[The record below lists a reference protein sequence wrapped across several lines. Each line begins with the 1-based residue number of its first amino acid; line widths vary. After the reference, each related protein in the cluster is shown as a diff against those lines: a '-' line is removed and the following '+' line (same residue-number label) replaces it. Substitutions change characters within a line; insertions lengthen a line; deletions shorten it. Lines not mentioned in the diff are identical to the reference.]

1 VDSTGE
7 RLNVLMTSEL
17 TIPRSIARKGSA
29 ASGSG
34 ALAGLLRRIW
44 RAGLTLLWGLVFPA
58 IVLPIWF
65 AGAYWGW
72 LPEQILPKP
81 AEVWSALLDMLRS
94 GELKMHT
101 GFSLLRVIYGFAA
114 GAASGLVLGAAMG
127 LSRKVDDYVRPL
139 FTAIAQVPALA
150 WIPLA
155 MLLLGIGETLKIVVI
170 AKAAFVPVVM
180 NTSAGIRDVP
190 RELVEVGETFQ
201 FNAWQKLRLVVL
213 PGAIPP
219 IFTGLRYGLT
229 HAWIALVSVELVASS
244 EGLGYLLVW
253 GRQMFWLDTVLVSM
267 IVIGL
272 TGFITDKVLAMV
284 EQYLQRWRIDDAQ

>member
-1 VDSTGE
+1 MASDVTISHSIDGG
-7 RLNVLMTSEL
+7 EL
-17 TIPRSIARKGSA
+17 TTIGRGAPSVLLARA
-29 ASGSG
+29 
-34 ALAGLLRRIW
+34 W
-44 RAGLTLLWGLVFPA
+44 RGVTPLLWILVFPA
-58 IVLPIWF
+58 VLLSIWF
-65 AGAYWGW
+65 SGSYWGW

-81 AEVWSALLDMLRS
+81 ADVWGTLLDMLRS

-101 GFSLLRVIYGFAA
+101 GFSLLRVVYGFAV
-114 GAASGLVLGAAMG
+114 GAAAGFALGAAMG
-127 LSRKVDDYVRPL
+127 LSRTVEDYVRPL
-139 FTAIAQVPALA
+139 FTAISQVPALA

-180 NTSAGIRDVP
+180 NTSAGIRNVSTAF
-190 RELVEVGETFQ
+190 VEVGETFR
-201 FNAWQKLRLVVL
+201 FTNWQRLRLVVL
-213 PGAIPP
+213 PGSIPS

-272 TGFITDKVLAMV
+272 VGFLTDKVLAVV
-284 EQYLQRWRIDDAQ
+284 ERHLQRWRIDDA

>member
-1 VDSTGE
+1 
-7 RLNVLMTSEL
+7 MTSEL
-17 TIPRSIARKGSA
+17 TISRSIGRKGPA
-29 ASGSG
+29 ASNSG
-34 ALAGLLRRIW
+34 AMAGWFRRIW
-44 RAGLTLLWGLVFPA
+44 RAGLPLPWGSVFPA

-81 AEVWSALLDMLRS
+81 AEVWSTLLDMLRS

-101 GFSLLRVIYGFAA
+101 GISLLRVICGFAA
-114 GAASGLVLGAAMG
+114 GTAAGLSLGAAMG

-139 FTAIAQVPALA
+139 FTAIAQVPAPA

-170 AKAAFVPVVM
+170 AKAAFVPVAM
-180 NTSAGIRDVP
+180 NTSAGITNVP
-190 RELVEVGETFQ
+190 REFVEVGETFQ
-201 FNAWQKLRLVVL
+201 FSAWQKLRLVVL
-213 PGAIPP
+213 PGAIPS

-267 IVIGL
+267 MVIGL
-272 TGFITDKVLAMV
+272 TGFVTDKVPARI